1 MVRYGD
7 QRDRESALTDLEKRV
22 SRLETR
28 TEAVAEAIRLLAHGL
43 EEGPLAE
50 PGEKTV
56 TEAARR
62 AHELVLV
69 TDPRRD
75 EGQREA
81 RR

>member
-1 MVRYGD
+1 MIRHGD

-22 SRLETR
+22 SRLEPR
-28 TEAVAEAIRLLAHGL
+28 TEAVAEVIRLLAHGL
-43 EEGPLAE
+43 EKGPLAE

-56 TEAARR
+56 AEVARR

-69 TDPRRD
+69 TDPHRD
-75 EGQREA
+75 ESRRKA